1 MDLAAPAPYIAG
13 MSIENLFNNAAAAI
27 SAVPRNDLLII
38 ALAAL
43 VVGWIGSIMARRR
56 VPLGGVVRTGSTL
69 VLVGVLLTVVLQLSR
84 FDPRFDIAVPQLGL
98 PEQVV
103 EGGETRIPL
112 QRDGHFWLRVEI
124 NGVPANFLVDTGATL
139 TAVSND
145 VAQRAGL
152 QPRRGGLPISIGTA
166 NGPVAAQ
173 IATADE
179 IRFGN
184 VAARGLDVV
193 TSPSFGNTNVI
204 GMNLLSRLKSW
215 RVEGNT
221 MILVPN
227 NPQEPLDV
235 R

>member
-56 VPLGGVVRTGSTL
+56 VPLGGFVRTGSTL